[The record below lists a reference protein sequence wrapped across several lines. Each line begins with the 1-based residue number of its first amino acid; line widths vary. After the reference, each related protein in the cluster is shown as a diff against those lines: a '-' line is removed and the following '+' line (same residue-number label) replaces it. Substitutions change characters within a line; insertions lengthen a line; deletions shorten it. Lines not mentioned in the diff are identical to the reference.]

1 MKVKKYGFDIDNAI
15 KQIEKLNDKLLLR
28 EPNLVL
34 NVKGKDTSF
43 IYHLIKGYF
52 SEGTQYNR
60 DISNEKILDTTFSIN
75 RTITY

>member
-1 MKVKKYGFDIDNAI
+1 MKVKKYKFDIDKAI

-28 EPNLVL
+28 EPNWGL

-43 IYHLIKGYF
+43 VHHLIKGYF
-52 SEGTQYNR
+52 SEGTQYSR
-60 DISNEKILDTTFSIN
+60 VISNEKILDTTFSIN